1 MTITAKMVKELRDIT
16 GVGMMDA
23 KKALTESNGD
33 FESASDWLRQ
43 KGLAKA
49 QKKSGRIAAEGLIG
63 IKISNDSAILIE
75 ANCET
80 DFVARN
86 EEFQDM
92 INHILDSAIGKNT
105 LNEVLNSTIN
115 DRTVDEFLIEKVAS
129 IGEKISLRRMQILN
143 GKYIG
148 FYIHNSTSD
157 YLGKIGVAVSLSS
170 NNETLAKQI
179 AMHIAASN
187 PLALSEEHLSDELI
201 KKEQKLFTEQA
212 RESGKPEN
220 VIENMV
226 KGKLKK
232 FISEVTL
239 LNQNFVIDPDMTIKE
254 ILEKNNN
261 SILDYVRFE
270 VGEGIEKASEDF
282 AEEVMKSI
290 SS

>member
-33 FESASDWLRQ
+33 FDSASDWLRQ

-63 IKISNDSAILIE
+63 IKLSNDSAILIE

-92 INHILDSAIGKNT
+92 INHILDNAIGKT
-105 LNEVLNSTIN
+105 SLNEILSSTIN
-115 DRTVDEFLIEKVAS
+115 NRTIDEFLVEKVAS
-129 IGEKISLRRMQILN
+129 IGEKISLRRMQVLN
-143 GKYIG
+143 GEYIG

-170 NNETLAKQI
+170 NNESLAKQI
-179 AMHIAASN
+179 AMHVAASN
-187 PLALSEEHLSDELI
+187 PLALSEDRIPDELI
-201 KKEQKLFTEQA
+201 EKEKKLFFEQA
-212 RESGKPEN
+212 KESGKPEN

-226 KGKLKK
+226 NGKLKK
-232 FISEVTL
+232 FINEVTL

>member
-63 IKISNDSAILIE
+63 IKLSGDSATLIE

-86 EEFQDM
+86 KEFQDM
-92 INHILDSAIGKNT
+92 IIHILDNAAGKTT
-105 LNEVLNSTIN
+105 LNEILSSTIN
-115 DRTVDEFLIEKVAS
+115 DRTIDEFLIEKVAS

-143 GKYIG
+143 GNYIG

-179 AMHIAASN
+179 AMHVAASN

>member
-1 MTITAKMVKELRDIT
+1 M
-16 GVGMMDA
+16 
-23 KKALTESNGD
+23 
-33 FESASDWLRQ
+33 
-43 KGLAKA
+43 
-49 QKKSGRIAAEGLIG
+49 
-63 IKISNDSAILIE
+63 
-75 ANCET
+75 
-80 DFVARN
+80 
-86 EEFQDM
+86 
-92 INHILDSAIGKNT
+92 
-105 LNEVLNSTIN
+105 
-115 DRTVDEFLIEKVAS
+115 
-129 IGEKISLRRMQILN
+129 
-143 GKYIG
+143 
-148 FYIHNSTSD
+148 
-157 YLGKIGVAVSLSS
+157 
-170 NNETLAKQI
+170 
-179 AMHIAASN
+179 
-187 PLALSEEHLSDELI
+187 I
-201 KKEQKLFTEQA
+201 KKEQKLFSEQA

>member
-1 MTITAKMVKELRDIT
+1 MTITAKMVKDLRDIT

-33 FESASDWLRQ
+33 FDSASDWLRQ

-63 IKISNDSAILIE
+63 IKIIDDSAILIE

-92 INHILDSAIGKNT
+92 INNILNNAIGKNT
-105 LNEVLNSTIN
+105 LNEILSSTIN
-115 DRTVDEFLIEKVAS
+115 ERTVNEFLVEKVAS
-129 IGEKISLRRMQILN
+129 IGEKISLRRMKIIN

-148 FYIHNSTSD
+148 FYIHNSASD
-157 YLGKIGVAVSLSS
+157 NLGKIGVAVSLSEY
-170 NNETLAKQI
+170 NETLAKQI

-201 KKEQKLFTEQA
+201 KKEQKLFSEQA
-212 RESGKPEN
+212 RESGKPED

-239 LNQNFVIDPDMTIKE
+239 LNQKFVIDPDITIKK

-261 SILDYVRFE
+261 SILDYIRFE

>member
-1 MTITAKMVKELRDIT
+1 
-16 GVGMMDA
+16 
-23 KKALTESNGD
+23 
-33 FESASDWLRQ
+33 
-43 KGLAKA
+43 
-49 QKKSGRIAAEGLIG
+49 
-63 IKISNDSAILIE
+63 
-75 ANCET
+75 
-80 DFVARN
+80 
-86 EEFQDM
+86 
-92 INHILDSAIGKNT
+92 
-105 LNEVLNSTIN
+105 
-115 DRTVDEFLIEKVAS
+115 
-129 IGEKISLRRMQILN
+129 
-143 GKYIG
+143 
-148 FYIHNSTSD
+148 
-157 YLGKIGVAVSLSS
+157 
-170 NNETLAKQI
+170 
-179 AMHIAASN
+179 MHVEASN

-201 KKEQKLFTEQA
+201 KKEQKLFTEQS

>member
-1 MTITAKMVKELRDIT
+1 MTITAKMVKELRDLT

-33 FESASDWLRQ
+33 FEGATDWLRQ

-49 QKKSGRIAAEGLIG
+49 QKKSGRIAAEGLVG
-63 IKISNDSAILIE
+63 IKLFGDSAILIE

-86 EEFQDM
+86 KEFQDM
-92 INHILDSAIGKNT
+92 INSILDNSIGKNT
-105 LNEVLNSTIN
+105 LNDILKSTIN
-115 DRTVDEFLIEKVAS
+115 DKTVDEFLIEKVAS
-129 IGEKISLRRMQILN
+129 IGEKISLRRVQIIH

-148 FYIHNSTSD
+148 FYIHNSSSD
-157 YLGKIGVAVSLSS
+157 NLGKIGVAVSLSS
-170 NNETLAKQI
+170 SNETLVKQI

-201 KKEQKLFTEQA
+201 NKEKKLFLEQA
-212 RESGKPEN
+212 KESGKPDNIVEN
-220 VIENMV
+220 VV

-232 FISEVTL
+232 FINDVTL
-239 LNQNFVIDPDMTIKE
+239 LNQNFVIDPDVTIKE
-254 ILEKNNN
+254 ILDKNNN

>member
-1 MTITAKMVKELRDIT
+1 MTITAKMVKELRDLT

-33 FESASDWLRQ
+33 FEGATDWLRQ

-49 QKKSGRIAAEGLIG
+49 QKKSGRIAAEGLVG
-63 IKISNDSAILIE
+63 IKLFGDSAILIE

-86 EEFQDM
+86 KEFQDM
-92 INHILDSAIGKNT
+92 INSILDNSIGKNT
-105 LNEVLNSTIN
+105 LNDILKSTIN
-115 DRTVDEFLIEKVAS
+115 DKTVDEFLIEKVAS
-129 IGEKISLRRMQILN
+129 IGEKISLRRVQIIH

-148 FYIHNSTSD
+148 FYIHNSSSD
-157 YLGKIGVAVSLSS
+157 NLGKIGVAVSLSS
-170 NNETLAKQI
+170 SNETLVKQI

-201 KKEQKLFTEQA
+201 NKEKKLFLEQA
-212 RESGKPEN
+212 KESGKPDNIVEN
-220 VIENMV
+220 VV

-232 FISEVTL
+232 FISDVTL
-239 LNQNFVIDPDMTIKE
+239 LNQNFVIDPDVTIKE
-254 ILEKNNN
+254 ILDKNNN

>member
-1 MTITAKMVKELRDIT
+1 M
-16 GVGMMDA
+16 
-23 KKALTESNGD
+23 
-33 FESASDWLRQ
+33 
-43 KGLAKA
+43 
-49 QKKSGRIAAEGLIG
+49 
-63 IKISNDSAILIE
+63 
-75 ANCET
+75 
-80 DFVARN
+80 
-86 EEFQDM
+86 
-92 INHILDSAIGKNT
+92 
-105 LNEVLNSTIN
+105 
-115 DRTVDEFLIEKVAS
+115 
-129 IGEKISLRRMQILN
+129 
-143 GKYIG
+143 
-148 FYIHNSTSD
+148 
-157 YLGKIGVAVSLSS
+157 
-170 NNETLAKQI
+170 
-179 AMHIAASN
+179 
-187 PLALSEEHLSDELI
+187 I

-239 LNQNFVIDPDMTIKE
+239 LNQNFVIDPDMTINE

>member
-1 MTITAKMVKELRDIT
+1 MTITAKMVKDLRDIT

-23 KKALTESNGD
+23 KKALKESNGD
-33 FESASDWLRQ
+33 FDSASDWLRQ

-63 IKISNDSAILIE
+63 IKIIDDSAILIE

-92 INHILDSAIGKNT
+92 INNILNNAIGKNT
-105 LNEVLNSTIN
+105 LNEILSSTIN
-115 DRTVDEFLIEKVAS
+115 ERTVNEFLVEKVAS
-129 IGEKISLRRMQILN
+129 IGEKISLRRMKIIN

-148 FYIHNSTSD
+148 FYIHNSASD
-157 YLGKIGVAVSLSS
+157 NLGKIGVAVSLSEY
-170 NNETLAKQI
+170 NETLAKQI

-201 KKEQKLFTEQA
+201 KKEQKLFSEQA
-212 RESGKPEN
+212 RESGKPED

-239 LNQNFVIDPDMTIKE
+239 LNQKFVVDPDITIKE

-261 SILDYVRFE
+261 SILDYIRFE

>member
-63 IKISNDSAILIE
+63 IKLLSDSATLIE

-86 EEFQDM
+86 KEFQDM
-92 INHILDSAIGKNT
+92 IIHILDNAAGKTT
-105 LNEVLNSTIN
+105 LNEILSSTIN

-129 IGEKISLRRMQILN
+129 IGEKISLRRMQILD

-179 AMHIAASN
+179 AMHVAASN

-201 KKEQKLFTEQA
+201 KKEQKLFFEQA

>member
-63 IKISNDSAILIE
+63 IKLLSDSATLIE

-86 EEFQDM
+86 KEFQDM
-92 INHILDSAIGKNT
+92 IIHILDNAAGKTT
-105 LNEVLNSTIN
+105 LSEILSSTIN
-115 DRTVDEFLIEKVAS
+115 ERTVDEFLIEKVAS

-148 FYIHNSTSD
+148 FYIHNSTSE

-179 AMHIAASN
+179 AMHVAASN

>member
-33 FESASDWLRQ
+33 FDSASDWLRQ

-63 IKISNDSAILIE
+63 IKLSNDSAILIE

-92 INHILDSAIGKNT
+92 INHILDNAIGKT
-105 LNEVLNSTIN
+105 SLNEILNSTIN
-115 DRTVDEFLIEKVAS
+115 NRTIDEFLVEKVAS
-129 IGEKISLRRMQILN
+129 IGEKISLRRMQVLN
-143 GKYIG
+143 GDYIG

-179 AMHIAASN
+179 AMHVAASN
-187 PLALSEEHLSDELI
+187 PLALSEDRIPDELI
-201 KKEQKLFTEQA
+201 EKEKKLFFEQA
-212 RESGKPEN
+212 KESGKPEN

-226 KGKLKK
+226 NGKIKK
-232 FISEVTL
+232 FINEVTL

>member
-1 MTITAKMVKELRDIT
+1 M
-16 GVGMMDA
+16 
-23 KKALTESNGD
+23 
-33 FESASDWLRQ
+33 
-43 KGLAKA
+43 
-49 QKKSGRIAAEGLIG
+49 
-63 IKISNDSAILIE
+63 
-75 ANCET
+75 
-80 DFVARN
+80 
-86 EEFQDM
+86 
-92 INHILDSAIGKNT
+92 
-105 LNEVLNSTIN
+105 
-115 DRTVDEFLIEKVAS
+115 
-129 IGEKISLRRMQILN
+129 
-143 GKYIG
+143 
-148 FYIHNSTSD
+148 
-157 YLGKIGVAVSLSS
+157 
-170 NNETLAKQI
+170 
-179 AMHIAASN
+179 
-187 PLALSEEHLSDELI
+187 I

>member
-63 IKISNDSAILIE
+63 IKLSGDSATLIE

-86 EEFQDM
+86 KEFQDM
-92 INHILDSAIGKNT
+92 IIHILDNAAGKTT
-105 LNEVLNSTIN
+105 LNEILSSTIN

-157 YLGKIGVAVSLSS
+157 YLGKIGVVVSLSS

-179 AMHIAASN
+179 AMHVAASN

>member
-43 KGLAKA
+43 KGLSKA

-63 IKISNDSAILIE
+63 IKLTDNSAILIE

-86 EEFQDM
+86 EEFQHM
-92 INHILDSAIGKNT
+92 INHILDSAIGKTN
-105 LNEVLNSTIN
+105 LNEILSSTIN
-115 DRTVDEFLIEKVAS
+115 GRTVDEFLIEKIAS
-129 IGEKISLRRMQILN
+129 IGEKISLRRMQILK

-148 FYIHNSTSD
+148 FYIHNATSD
-157 YLGKIGVAVSLSS
+157 NLGKIGVAVSLSS
-170 NNETLAKQI
+170 SNETLAKQI
-179 AMHIAASN
+179 AMHVAASN

-201 KKEQKLFTEQA
+201 KKEQKLFFEQA

-239 LNQNFVIDPDMTIKE
+239 LNQNFVIDTDMTIKE
-254 ILEKNNN
+254 TLEKNNN

-290 SS
+290 SN

>member
-63 IKISNDSAILIE
+63 IKLSGDSATLIE

-86 EEFQDM
+86 KEFQDM
-92 INHILDSAIGKNT
+92 IIHILDNAAGKTT
-105 LNEVLNSTIN
+105 LNEILSSTIN

-157 YLGKIGVAVSLSS
+157 YLGKIGVVVSLSS

-179 AMHIAASN
+179 AMHVAASN

-254 ILEKNNN
+254 VLEKNNN

>member
-63 IKISNDSAILIE
+63 IKLLSDSATLIE

-86 EEFQDM
+86 KEFQDM
-92 INHILDSAIGKNT
+92 IIHILDNAAGKTT
-105 LNEVLNSTIN
+105 LSEILSSTIN

-179 AMHIAASN
+179 AMHVAASN

-220 VIENMV
+220 VIDNMV

>member
-1 MTITAKMVKELRDIT
+1 MTITAKMVKELRDLT

-33 FESASDWLRQ
+33 FEGATDWLRQ

-49 QKKSGRIAAEGLIG
+49 QKKSGRIAAEGLVG
-63 IKISNDSAILIE
+63 IKLSGDSAILIE

-86 EEFQDM
+86 KEFQDM
-92 INHILDSAIGKNT
+92 INSILDNSIGKNT
-105 LNEVLNSTIN
+105 LNDILKSTIN
-115 DRTVDEFLIEKVAS
+115 DKTVDEFLIEKVAS
-129 IGEKISLRRMQILN
+129 IGEKISLRRMQIIH

-148 FYIHNSTSD
+148 FYIHNSSSD
-157 YLGKIGVAVSLSS
+157 NLGKIGVAVSLSS
-170 NNETLAKQI
+170 NNETLVKQI

-201 KKEQKLFTEQA
+201 NKEKKLFLEQA
-212 RESGKPEN
+212 KESGKPDNIVEN
-220 VIENMV
+220 VV

-232 FISEVTL
+232 FINDVTL
-239 LNQNFVIDPDMTIKE
+239 LNQNFVIDPDVTIKE
-254 ILEKNNN
+254 ILDKNNN

>member
-63 IKISNDSAILIE
+63 IKLSSGSAILIE

-86 EEFQDM
+86 KEFQDM
-92 INHILDSAIGKNT
+92 IIHILDNAAGKTT
-105 LNEVLNSTIN
+105 LNEILSSTIN

-179 AMHIAASN
+179 AMHVAASN

-239 LNQNFVIDPDMTIKE
+239 LNQNFVIDPDITIKE

>member
-1 MTITAKMVKELRDIT
+1 MTITAKMVKDLRDIT

-33 FESASDWLRQ
+33 FDSASDWLRQ

-63 IKISNDSAILIE
+63 IKIIDDSAILIE

-92 INHILDSAIGKNT
+92 INNILNNAIGKNT
-105 LNEVLNSTIN
+105 LNEILSSTIN
-115 DRTVDEFLIEKVAS
+115 ERTVNEFLVEKVAS
-129 IGEKISLRRMQILN
+129 IGEKISLRRMKIIN

-148 FYIHNSTSD
+148 FYIHNSASD
-157 YLGKIGVAVSLSS
+157 NLGKIGVAVSLSEY
-170 NNETLAKQI
+170 NETLAKQI

-201 KKEQKLFTEQA
+201 KKEQKLFSEQA
-212 RESGKPEN
+212 RESGKPED

-239 LNQNFVIDPDMTIKE
+239 LNQKFVIDPDITIKE

-261 SILDYVRFE
+261 SILDYIRFE

>member
-33 FESASDWLRQ
+33 FDSASDWLRQ

-63 IKISNDSAILIE
+63 IKLSNDSAILIE

-92 INHILDSAIGKNT
+92 INHILDNAIGKT
-105 LNEVLNSTIN
+105 SLNEILSSTIN
-115 DRTVDEFLIEKVAS
+115 NRTIDEFLVEKVAS
-129 IGEKISLRRMQILN
+129 IGEKISLRRMQVLT
-143 GKYIG
+143 GEYIG

-170 NNETLAKQI
+170 NNESLAKQI
-179 AMHIAASN
+179 AMHVAASN
-187 PLALSEEHLSDELI
+187 PLALSEDRIPDELI
-201 KKEQKLFTEQA
+201 EKEKKLFFEQA
-212 RESGKPEN
+212 KESGKPEN

-226 KGKLKK
+226 NGKLKK
-232 FISEVTL
+232 FINEVTL

>member
-1 MTITAKMVKELRDIT
+1 MMITAKMVKDLRDTT

-63 IKISNDSAILIE
+63 IKLSNDSAILIE

-86 EEFQDM
+86 EEFQNM
-92 INHILDSAIGKNT
+92 INIILDNAIGKKT
-105 LNEVLNSTIN
+105 LNEILSSKIN
-115 DRTVDEFLIEKVAS
+115 NRTVDEFLIEKVAS
-129 IGEKISLRRMQILN
+129 IGEKISLRRMQIIN

-148 FYIHNSTSD
+148 FYIHNSASNN
-157 YLGKIGVAVSLSS
+157 LGKIGVAVSLSQK
-170 NNETLAKQI
+170 NEALAKQI

-187 PLALSEEHLSDELI
+187 PIALSEEYLPEELI
-201 KKEQKLFTEQA
+201 KKEQKLFSEQA

-226 KGKLKK
+226 KGKLNK
-232 FISEVTL
+232 FINEVTL
-239 LNQNFVIDPDMTIKE
+239 LNQNFVIDPDISIKE
-254 ILEKNNN
+254 ILKKNDN

-270 VGEGIEKASEDF
+270 VGEGIEKVSEDF
-282 AEEVMKSI
+282 ADEVMKSI

>member
-1 MTITAKMVKELRDIT
+1 MTITAKMVKELRDLT

-33 FESASDWLRQ
+33 FEGATDWLRQ

-49 QKKSGRIAAEGLIG
+49 QKKSGRIAAEGLVG
-63 IKISNDSAILIE
+63 IKLSGDSATLIE

-86 EEFQDM
+86 KEFQDM
-92 INHILDSAIGKNT
+92 INSILDNSIGKNT
-105 LNEVLNSTIN
+105 LNDILKSTIN
-115 DRTVDEFLIEKVAS
+115 DKTVDEFLVEKVAS
-129 IGEKISLRRMQILN
+129 IGEKISLRRMQILH

-148 FYIHNSTSD
+148 FYIHNSSSD
-157 YLGKIGVAVSLSS
+157 NLGKIGVAVSLSS
-170 NNETLAKQI
+170 SNETLVKQI

-201 KKEQKLFTEQA
+201 NKEKKLFLEQA
-212 RESGKPEN
+212 KESGKPDNIVEN
-220 VIENMV
+220 VV

-232 FISEVTL
+232 FINDVTL
-239 LNQNFVIDPDMTIKE
+239 LNQNFVIDPDVTIKE
-254 ILEKNNN
+254 ILDKNNN